1 MLFMLVPAIGPD
13 LAALGLDAPSQVLA
27 VLVHGLDTGMLLP
40 VLVLG
45 LSLVPLVARDEL
57 GPGLGRLA
65 FQLAG
70 VPGLLVPAQ
79 SAHWVGMLTVG
90 LAESL
95 THGGRAG
102 SLELVGPGQDVV
114 PAVVDKPCQT
124 CAHAIQAPG
133 P

>member
-1 MLFMLVPAIGPD
+1 MLLPAIGPD
-13 LAALGLDAPSQVLA
+13 LVPLGLDALGQVLA

-45 LSLVPLVARDEL
+45 SGLVPLVAGDEL
-57 GPGLGRLA
+57 SPGLGRLA

-79 SAHWVGMLTVG
+79 SAHWVGMLAVG

-95 THGGRAG
+95 THGGRANG
-102 SLELVGPGQDVV
+102 LELVGPGQDVV
-114 PAVVDKPCQT
+114 PAVVDNLWQT
-124 CAHAIQAPG
+124 RAQAVQAPG

>member
-13 LAALGLDAPSQVLA
+13 LVPLGLDAVGQVLA

-45 LSLVPLVARDEL
+45 LGLVPLVAGDKL

-114 PAVVDKPCQT
+114 PAVVHKSWETGAQ
-124 CAHAIQAPG
+124 AVHAPR